1 MTFMLAMVE
10 HPRVWKR
17 AQAEIDAVVGTDR
30 LPEFDDGPSLPY
42 VDAIIREVLRW
53 RPVLPL
59 STCQKAGVLSILFLF
74 LNVHKLPCA
83 RRRKVMST
91 TVTIYHKVCPT
102 GVCCLLV
109 VVSPLPG
116 TTLFINTWY
125 ALHSPRR

>member
-30 LPEFDDGPSLPY
+30 LPEFDDRPSLPY

-59 STCQKAGVLSILFLF
+59 STCQKAGVLSILFL
-74 LNVHKLPCA
+74 NVHKLPCA

-102 GVCCLLV
+102 GVCCLLA
-109 VVSPLPG
+109 VVSFLPG
-116 TTLFINTWY
+116 AIVVLNVWY
-125 ALHSPRR
+125 VLHGPRS